1 MEKYKRKS
9 LKLNMVLNGIK
20 GLMGIIFPLI
30 SFPYISRILGVESIG
45 KYSFAN
51 SLISYFTLIS
61 GLGIA
66 TYAIREGARIREDKI
81 LIKHFS
87 NEMFSINIISTFISY
102 FILVTFLFTQGKFHD
117 YKDILIILSLQIIFK
132 TIGVE
137 WIYSIYED
145 YTYITVRSIL
155 FQVISLLLMFLFVH
169 NEDDVNIYAAITVV
183 SSVGSNILNY
193 FHSKKY
199 CKIQWSKQID
209 WNKHLKPIMILF
221 AMSITVTIY
230 VSMDITILGYLCG
243 DYTVGIYSVSTKV
256 YTIIKTV
263 LSSVIIVSIPRLSSL
278 LGKGNNKGFCDAATE
293 IYKIL
298 ISIMLPVITGIIVL
312 SKQIILIISGSEY
325 INAKSS
331 LVLLSIALF
340 FCLGAWF
347 WGQCILVP
355 LKQEKIV
362 FTATIISA
370 LLNIGLNFLLI
381 PIWRENAAAFSTVI
395 AEAVAFVWC
404 MRVGKSS
411 VELKSVRKI
420 ICKVIV
426 GCLAIILCGYILKP
440 LNDQTEKYT
449 IMTIFIS
456 SILYLLIELLLKN
469 EVVINITSEA
479 KKLMNNNRLK

>member
-1 MEKYKRKS
+1 MEKYERKS

-30 SFPYISRILGVESIG
+30 SFPYVSRILGVESIG

-66 TYAIREGARIREDKI
+66 TYAIREGARIREDKK
-81 LIKHFS
+81 LIKHFAD
-87 NEMFSINIISTFISY
+87 EMFSINIISTVISY
-102 FILVTFLFTQGKFHD
+102 LILIIFIITQIKIHN
-117 YKDILIILSLQIIFK
+117 YNDILIILSLQIVFK

-137 WIYSIYED
+137 WIYSVYED
-145 YTYITVRSIL
+145 YTYITIRSIL
-155 FQVISLLLMFLFVH
+155 FQVISIVLMFLFVH

-193 FHSKKY
+193 FHAKKY

-209 WNKHLKPIMILF
+209 WNRHLKPIIILF
-221 AMSITVTIY
+221 AMTTTVTIY
-230 VSMDITILGYLCG
+230 VSMDITILGYLYD
-243 DYTVGIYSVSTKV
+243 DYVVGIYSVSTKV
-256 YTIIKTV
+256 YSIIKTV

-278 LGKGNNKGFCDAATE
+278 LGKENKKGFCDAATE

-312 SKQIILIISGSEY
+312 NKQIILLISGSEY
-325 INAKSS
+325 IDANSS

-362 FTATIISA
+362 FRATILSA
-370 LLNIGLNFLLI
+370 LLNIILNFLLI
-381 PIWRENAAAFSTVI
+381 PIWRENAAAFSTII
-395 AEAVAFVWC
+395 AEAVAFLWC

-411 VELKSVRKI
+411 VDLKSVRKTYI
-420 ICKVIV
+420 KVFF

-440 LNDQTEKYT
+440 LDDQTAKYT
-449 IMTIFIS
+449 IMTISIS
-456 SILYLLIELLLKN
+456 SILYLLIELLIKN
-469 EVVINITSEA
+469 DVVINIISEVIKIMN
-479 KKLMNNNRLK
+479 KK